1 VKDQTRIEGQP
12 LRIAMVA
19 ACPFP
24 SPRGSQVLI
33 RELAQALAR
42 RGHAVHVVT
51 YPHGES
57 IVPLRGIF
65 VHRIRPHRFA
75 TDPGIGWRRVIL
87 DAYLA
92 LMLYRVV
99 RRERIHVI
107 HAHNYEGPLI
117 GFLIRWLTGVPV
129 VYHSHNALGDELAY
143 YFTPGWRRS
152 VARWF
157 GRVLD
162 RQVPRRADFSVA
174 LTPELEGF
182 LRAWGV
188 AANRVALV
196 PPGAPMLLHGNAEC
210 GADPFA
216 GRFVVM
222 YTGNLDPYQGLEVLL
237 RGFVAFQQGV
247 SRSLLVIVTHEANW
261 SERVGR
267 RLQSLVQEGRVQ
279 VLVVP
284 AFAAVRRLL
293 VRADALVCPRSSWSG
308 FPIKLLNYLA
318 AGRAVVAAEGSAKG
332 IVDGQTGLVFRDGDA
347 QELALALR
355 RLALDPA
362 LRARLGQAAR
372 AAASS
377 AADWEQVAYQVERV
391 YGHVCQRIS
400 VDGRSLRTV
409 RSGVTRGLM
418 ASSGGRINAGSA
430 ARPG

>member
-1 VKDQTRIEGQP
+1 MKHPTRVEEQP

-33 RELAQALAR
+33 RELAQALSR

-57 IVPLRGIF
+57 LVPLHGMF
-65 VHRIRPHRFA
+65 VHRVAPPRFA
-75 TDPGIGWRRVIL
+75 AGPAGLGWRRVIL

-117 GFLIRWLTGVPV
+117 GFLIRRLTGVPV
-129 VYHSHNALGDELAY
+129 VYHSHNALGDELEH
-143 YFTPGWRRS
+143 YFKPGWRRS
-152 VARWF
+152 VARGF

-162 RQVPRRADFSVA
+162 RQIPRRADFSVA
-174 LTPELEGF
+174 LTPELEQF
-182 LRAWGV
+182 LRARGV

-196 PPGAPMLLHGNAEC
+196 PPGAPTLARSYAAC

-222 YTGNLDPYQGLEVLL
+222 YTGNLDPYQGLDVLL

-247 SRSLLVIVTHEANW
+247 SQSLLVIVTHETNW
-261 SERVGR
+261 SERVDRG
-267 RLQSLVQEGRVQ
+267 LQALVQEGRVR
-279 VLVVP
+279 VLAVP
-284 AFAAVRRLL
+284 AFPAVRRLL
-293 VRADALVCPRSSWSG
+293 VRADVLVCPRSSWSG

-332 IVDGQTGLVFRDGDA
+332 IVDGHNGVVFRDGDA
-347 QELALALR
+347 QGLAVALR

-372 AAASS
+372 AVSAD
-377 AADWEQVAYQVERV
+377 AADWEQVASQVERV
-391 YGHVCQRIS
+391 YGHVCRRTS
-400 VDGRSLRTV
+400 AGRSLQAARN
-409 RSGVTRGLM
+409 GVSRGLM
-418 ASSGGRINAGSA
+418 ALSGGRRSTQSA
-430 ARPG
+430 VRRG